1 MSDSCEERVRI
12 PGIIHME
19 GEEDTDKLNDET
31 IRSLKLNIPLKIAV
45 DGVETGNNFVP
56 LGKGKQKPA
65 WVSPCSKYT
74 RYNS

>member
-19 GEEDTDKLNDET
+19 GEEEGTDKLNDET

-45 DGVETGNNFVP
+45 DGAET
-56 LGKGKQKPA
+56 
-65 WVSPCSKYT
+65 
-74 RYNS
+74 